1 MNKPEVLEL
10 GPEGQFDW
18 SVLRRNFFL
27 AVIFRV
33 LDDRICA
40 RACFG
45 ILKPVLDACVGHG
58 VRVEKRREH
67 DLIILF

>member
-10 GPEGQFDW
+10 GPEGYFDW
-18 SVLRRNFFL
+18 GVLRRNFFL

-33 LDDRICA
+33 LDDCLSAGTR
-40 RACFG
+40 FG

-58 VRVEKRREH
+58 GRLRREH